1 MIFDTHAH
9 LDSEQFE
16 EDFDDIMQNIIN
28 KKISLIVNPGCDLPT
43 SKKSVELSEKYDF
56 IYSAVGFHPHEAKY
70 MDQDAIKE
78 IENLAILNN
87 KVVAIGE
94 IGLDYYY
101 DFSPRDIQEDV
112 FAEQMELA
120 NKLDLPFIIHSRDAS
135 NDTYEMVKKYKNNV
149 DCVLHC
155 YSQSKEMAKLY
166 LDLGCYLSFAGPVTF
181 KKSTNLQEVAKYTP
195 LDRIFIETDSP
206 YLSPEPK
213 RGKKNEPSN
222 IIYTGKKIAELKEIS
237 EEQLFKST
245 YNNAVRFFK
254 LDKKFEI
261 KTF

>member
-16 EDFDDIMQNIIN
+16 EDFDVIIQNIIN
-28 KKISLIVNPGCDLPT
+28 KKISLIVNPGCDIHT

-101 DFSPRDIQEDV
+101 DFSPRYIQEDV

-120 NKLDLPFIIHSRDAS
+120 NKLNLPFIIHSRDAS

-222 IIYTGKKIAELKEIS
+222 VIYTGKKIAELKEIS

-245 YNNAVRFFK
+245 YYNAVRFFK

>member
-70 MDQDAIKE
+70 MDEEAINE
-78 IENLAILNN
+78 IERLAVSNK
-87 KVVAIGE
+87 KVVSIGE

-101 DFSPRDIQEDV
+101 DFSPRDVQEDV
-112 FAEQMELA
+112 FVRQMELA

-155 YSQSKEMAKLY
+155 YSQSKKMAKLY

-222 IIYTGKKIAELKEIS
+222 VIYTGKKIAELKEIS

-245 YNNAVRFFK
+245 YNNSVRFFK
-254 LDKKFEI
+254 LDKKFGI
-261 KTF
+261 KIL

>member
-245 YNNAVRFFK
+245 YNNAVSFFK

>member
-120 NKLDLPFIIHSRDAS
+120 NKLNLRFIIHSRDAS

>member
-9 LDSEQFE
+9 LDSEDFE
-16 EDFDDIMQNIIN
+16 KDLDAVIKNLKDND
-28 KKISLIVNPGCDLPT
+28 ISLLVNPGCDLDT
-43 SKKSVELSEKYDF
+43 SKKSVELSNKYNF

-70 MDQDAIKE
+70 MNDDNFQK
-78 IENLAILNN
+78 IEKMAVEEN

-101 DFSPRDIQEDV
+101 DFSPRDVQHEV
-112 FAEQMELA
+112 FIKQIELA
-120 NKLDLPFIIHSRDAS
+120 NKLNLPFIIHSRDAS
-135 NDTYEMVKKYKNNV
+135 NDTYEVLKKHKKNA

-166 LDLGCYLSFAGPVTF
+166 LDLGCYLSFAGPITF
-181 KKSTNLQEVAKYTP
+181 KKSTNLQEVAKYAP

-213 RGKKNEPSN
+213 RGKRNEPAN
-222 IIYTGKKIAELKEIS
+222 VRYVGQKIAELKGLDETEIFNITK
-237 EEQLFKST
+237 Q
-245 YNNAVRFFK
+245 NAIKFFK
-254 LDKKFEI
+254 IEKI
-261 KTF
+261 

>member
-16 EDFDDIMQNIIN
+16 EDFDVIIQNIIN
-28 KKISLIVNPGCDLPT
+28 KKISLIVNPGCDIPT

-120 NKLDLPFIIHSRDAS
+120 NKLNLPFIIHSRDAS
-135 NDTYEMVKKYKNNV
+135 NDTYEMVKKYKNNM

>member
-16 EDFDDIMQNIIN
+16 EDFDVIIQNIIN

-222 IIYTGKKIAELKEIS
+222 VIYTGKKIAELKEIS

>member
-16 EDFDDIMQNIIN
+16 EDFDVIIQNIIN
-28 KKISLIVNPGCDLPT
+28 KKISLIVNPGCDIPT

-101 DFSPRDIQEDV
+101 DFSPRYIQEDV

-120 NKLDLPFIIHSRDAS
+120 NKLNLPFIIHSRDAS
-135 NDTYEMVKKYKNNV
+135 NDTYEMLKKYKNNV

-181 KKSTNLQEVAKYTP
+181 KKSTN
-195 LDRIFIETDSP
+195 
-206 YLSPEPK
+206 
-213 RGKKNEPSN
+213 
-222 IIYTGKKIAELKEIS
+222 
-237 EEQLFKST
+237 ST
-245 YNNAVRFFK
+245 
-254 LDKKFEI
+254 
-261 KTF
+261 

>member
-16 EDFDDIMQNIIN
+16 EDFDVIIQNIIN
-28 KKISLIVNPGCDLPT
+28 KKISLIVNPGCDIPT

-101 DFSPRDIQEDV
+101 DFSPRYIQEDV

-120 NKLDLPFIIHSRDAS
+120 NKLNLPFIIHSRDAS
-135 NDTYEMVKKYKNNV
+135 NDTYEMLKKYKNNV
-149 DCVLHC
+149 DCVLH
-155 YSQSKEMAKLY
+155 
-166 LDLGCYLSFAGPVTF
+166 SFAGPVTF

-222 IIYTGKKIAELKEIS
+222 VIYTGKKIAELKEIS